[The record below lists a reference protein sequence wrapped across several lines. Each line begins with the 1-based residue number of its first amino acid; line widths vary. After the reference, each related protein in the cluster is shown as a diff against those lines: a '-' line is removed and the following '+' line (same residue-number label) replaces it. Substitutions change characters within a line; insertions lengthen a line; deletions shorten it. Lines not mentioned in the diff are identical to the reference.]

1 MPYNFNILFLGKSVD
16 LTEYEAEAVTSLI
29 KLYIRELPENILTSA
44 LLPKFNEI
52 SGKKKK
58 TCIYTVDMM
67 NLKPILVPL
76 KGNFYKPTVVNQK
89 IQFRTRV
96 VRFFEMNPPIFTEI
110 RFDC

>member
-52 SGKKKK
+52 SGKKK
-58 TCIYTVDMM
+58 DMH
-67 NLKPILVPL
+67 LHSGYDESQTDISA
-76 KGNFYKPTVVNQK
+76 
-89 IQFRTRV
+89 
-96 VRFFEMNPPIFTEI
+96 FEGQLLQTNSG
-110 RFDC
+110 

>member
-1 MPYNFNILFLGKSVD
+1 MPYNLNILFLGKSVD

-58 TCIYTVDMM
+58 DMH
-67 NLKPILVPL
+67 LHSGYDESQTDISA
-76 KGNFYKPTVVNQK
+76 
-89 IQFRTRV
+89 
-96 VRFFEMNPPIFTEI
+96 FEGQLWQTNSG
-110 RFDC
+110 